1 MNAFDILFYNV
12 FSYFKPKYKQ
22 KSNSIAIVYVSVL
35 QCTLLLLLG
44 VFFSGFFRQMN
55 VSTMSQEK
63 AWITFVLV
71 AGFVCFKNWLLYTGK
86 RRMMINSKMN
96 KKKKSNL
103 YNIWLLFLLPIFVLG
118 LVYLVSMAA

>member
-1 MNAFDILFYNV
+1 MNAFDILFYNI

-44 VFFSGFFRQMN
+44 VFFAGFFSQMN

-63 AWITFVLV
+63 AWIIFILV
-71 AGFVCFKNWLLYTGK
+71 SGFVCFKNWLQYTGK
-86 RRMMINSKMN
+86 RRMMINTKMN
-96 KKKKSNL
+96 KKKLNP
-103 YNIWLLFLLPIFVLG
+103 YNIWLLFLLPILVLG
-118 LVYLVSMAA
+118 LTYVLSMAI